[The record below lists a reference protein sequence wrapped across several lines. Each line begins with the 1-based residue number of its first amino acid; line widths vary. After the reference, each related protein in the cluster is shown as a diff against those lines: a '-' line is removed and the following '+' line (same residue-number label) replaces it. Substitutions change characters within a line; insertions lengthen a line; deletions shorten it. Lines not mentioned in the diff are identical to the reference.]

1 MRIYLQIYKDN
12 KYYLDVCI
20 HIGIYIFKKFNKY
33 INQSASITKIEY
45 VGKTFRKTRDK
56 FL

>member
-1 MRIYLQIYKDN
+1 MYTY
-12 KYYLDVCI
+12 
-20 HIGIYIFKKFNKY
+20 IYIFKKFNKY
-33 INQSASITKIEY
+33 INQSASITKVEY